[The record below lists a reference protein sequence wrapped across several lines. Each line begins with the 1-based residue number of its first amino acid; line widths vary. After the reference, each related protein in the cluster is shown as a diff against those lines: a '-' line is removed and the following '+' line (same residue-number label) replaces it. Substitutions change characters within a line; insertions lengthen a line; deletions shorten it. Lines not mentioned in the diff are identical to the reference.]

1 MTAEKILLT
10 LQKCLVVVAPASD
23 LGWEVS
29 KSTPKCVGLFLTSLL
44 LSETNSNPVFNMF
57 GGGGGG
63 GGGSSFT
70 FSAGSPGGD
79 PFSQRGGMPGM
90 GGMGGGGRRG
100 QQYPGGF
107 PF

>member
-1 MTAEKILLT
+1 M
-10 LQKCLVVVAPASD
+10 APASD
-23 LGWEVS
+23 LGWVVS
-29 KSTPKCVGLFLTSLL
+29 KSTPKCVGLFLTSSL
-44 LSETNSNPVFNMF
+44 LSETNSSPVFNMF

-63 GGGSSFT
+63 GSSFA
-70 FSAGSPGGD
+70 FSTGSPGGD
-79 PFSQRGGMPGM
+79 PFGQRGGMPGM